1 MYKVRHVRRSQSL
14 EPPTLLL
21 MSRMPRALLALL
33 AATLLQA
40 CASTATSSS
49 PSGAA
54 AATADQVVTAATR
67 RRIDSTLRTYVDS
80 GRVAGASALVWE
92 KGREVYFGAF
102 GMADREANRPMT
114 RDVIAQIFSMTKPVT
129 GVAMMQLYE
138 QGKFRLDDPLAKYL
152 PEFANVRVY
161 GGENGNNMVRLDLPS
176 RPITVADITR
186 HTAGFVTSGAD
197 SGVGR
202 IFRTANPGD
211 RNNTITQFSQK
222 LASVPLASQPGTR
235 WSYGISVDVQAAL
248 VERISGQPFGRYVR
262 EHILDPLKMRET
274 RYLVP
279 EADRARFAALYQR
292 NAAGALV
299 RVPDST
305 AKAFNTKPW
314 PLEPGAFGFTSTLDD
329 YLRFARM
336 LLNGGELD
344 GVRILRPETVRL
356 MATNHLPATVRDSS
370 FLTGKGQVGFGIDF
384 AVRHSPP
391 KSAAEMNG
399 VVGEFFWDGAAST
412 LFWVDPANQLTAV
425 LFTQV
430 VPFDSRFH
438 KIFRDAVYGPV
449 TLSSR

>member
-1 MYKVRHVRRSQSL
+1 MN
-14 EPPTLLL
+14 
-21 MSRMPRALLALL
+21 RAIYAAALATLL
-33 AATLLQA
+33 AA
-40 CASTATSSS
+40 CATTPSTRTSTAVAS
-49 PSGAA
+49 AA
-54 AATADQVVTAATR
+54 SQRVVAGTTK
-67 RRIDSTLRTYVDS
+67 RRIDSTLRAYVDS

-102 GMADREANRPMT
+102 GLADREANRPMT

-129 GVAMMQLYE
+129 GVAMMQLWE
-138 QGKFRLDDPLAKYL
+138 QGKFKLDDPLATYL

-161 GGENGNNMVRLDLPS
+161 AGGDAATPTLEAPS
-176 RPITVADITR
+176 RPITIADITR
-186 HTAGFVTSGAD
+186 HTAGFVTNANEK
-197 SGVGR
+197 GVGPL
-202 IFRTANPGD
+202 FRTANPSD

-222 LASVPLASQPGTR
+222 LATVPLAFQPGTR

-248 VERISGQPFGRYVR
+248 VERVSGQPFGRYVR

-279 EADRARFAALYQR
+279 EADRARFAAMYQR

-299 RVPDST
+299 RAPDST
-305 AKAFNTKPW
+305 AKAFNTQPW
-314 PLEPGAFGFTSTLDD
+314 ALEPGAFGFTSTLDD
-329 YLRFARM
+329 YMRFARM

-384 AVRHSPP
+384 AVRQSPP

-425 LFTQV
+425 LFTQI
-430 VPFDSRFH
+430 VPFDSRLH
-438 KIFRDAVYGPV
+438 KIFRDAVYGPIA
-449 TLSSR
+449 TGP

>member
-1 MYKVRHVRRSQSL
+1 
-14 EPPTLLL
+14 
-21 MSRMPRALLALL
+21 MPRALLALL

-40 CASTATSSS
+40 CASTATQTS
-49 PSGAA
+49 
-54 AATADQVVTAATR
+54 AATTSADQVITAAAKA
-67 RRIDSTLRTYVDS
+67 RIDSTLRAYVNS

-102 GMADREANRPMT
+102 GMADREASRPMS

-129 GVAMMQLYE
+129 GVAMMQLWE
-138 QGKFRLDDPLAKYL
+138 QGKFKLDDPLAKHL

-161 GGENGNNMVRLDLPS
+161 AGGDSASPTLEAPS
-176 RPITVADITR
+176 RPITIADITR
-186 HTAGFVTSGAD
+186 HTAGFVTNAGEK
-197 SGVGR
+197 GVGPL
-202 IFRTANPGD
+202 FRTANPGD

-222 LASVPLASQPGTR
+222 LASVPLAYQPGTR

-248 VERISGQPFGRYVR
+248 VERITGQPFGRYVR

-292 NAAGALV
+292 NAAGALA

-305 AKAFNTKPW
+305 ARAFHTKTW
-314 PLEPGAFGFTSTLDD
+314 ALEPGASGLTSTLDD

-391 KSAAEMNG
+391 KTAAEMNG

-430 VPFDSRFH
+430 VPFDSRLH

-449 TLSSR
+449 TQPPR

>member
-1 MYKVRHVRRSQSL
+1 MN
-14 EPPTLLL
+14 
-21 MSRMPRALLALL
+21 RAIYAAALATLL
-33 AATLLQA
+33 AA
-40 CASTATSSS
+40 CATTPSTRTSTAVESSA
-49 PSGAA
+49 SGS
-54 AATADQVVTAATR
+54 VVTAAAK

-114 RDVIAQIFSMTKPVT
+114 RDVITQIFSMTKPIT
-129 GVAMMQLYE
+129 GVAMMQLWE
-138 QGKFRLDDPLAKYL
+138 QGKFKLDDPLATYL

-161 GGENGNNMVRLDLPS
+161 AGGDAATPTLEAPS
-176 RPITVADITR
+176 RPITIADITR
-186 HTAGFVTSGAD
+186 HTAGFVTNANEK
-197 SGVGR
+197 GVGPL
-202 IFRTANPGD
+202 FRTANPSD

-222 LASVPLASQPGTR
+222 LASVPLAFQPGTR

-248 VERISGQPFGRYVR
+248 VERVSGQPFGRYVR
-262 EHILDPLKMRET
+262 EHILDPLRMRET

-279 EADRARFAALYQR
+279 EADRARFAAMYQR

-299 RVPDST
+299 RAPDST

-314 PLEPGAFGFTSTLDD
+314 ALEPGAFGFTSTLDD
-329 YLRFARM
+329 YMRFARM

-384 AVRHSPP
+384 AVRHAAP

-430 VPFDSRFH
+430 VPFDSRLH
-438 KIFRDAVYGPV
+438 KIFRDAVYGPIATV
-449 TLSSR
+449 P

>member
-1 MYKVRHVRRSQSL
+1 MN
-14 EPPTLLL
+14 
-21 MSRMPRALLALL
+21 RAICSAAFAALL
-33 AATLLQA
+33 AA
-40 CASTATSSS
+40 CASAPSRTSSTVAS
-49 PSGAA
+49 AA
-54 AATADQVVTAATR
+54 SASVITPAAKA
-67 RRIDSTLRTYVDS
+67 RIDSTLRAYVDS
-80 GRVAGASALVWE
+80 GRVVGASALVWE

-114 RDVIAQIFSMTKPVT
+114 RDAIVQIYSMTKPIT
-129 GVAMMQLYE
+129 GVALMQLYE
-138 QGKFRLDDPLAKYL
+138 QGKFKLGDPLAKYL

-161 GGENGNNMVRLDLPS
+161 AGSDSAGAPILEAPS

-186 HTAGFVTSGAD
+186 HTAGFVAD
-197 SGVGR
+197 PSEKGVGPL
-202 IFRTANPGD
+202 FRAANPLD
-211 RNNTITQFSQK
+211 LNNTITQFSQK
-222 LASVPLASQPGTR
+222 LAGLPLAFQPGTR

-248 VERISGQPFGRYVR
+248 VERLSGQPFGRYVR

-274 RYLVP
+274 RYFIP
-279 EADRARFAALYQR
+279 ETDRGRFAALYQR

-299 RVPDST
+299 HLPDST
-305 AKAFNTKPW
+305 AKVLNTKQW
-314 PLEPGAFGFTSTLDD
+314 ALQPGAFGLSSTIDD

-344 GVRILRPETVRL
+344 GVRILRPETIRL

-370 FLTGKGQVGFGIDF
+370 FLPGKGRVGFGIDF

-391 KSAAEMNG
+391 KTASEMNG

-412 LFWVDPANQLTAV
+412 LFWVDPANQLTAI

-438 KIFRDAVYGPV
+438 KIFRDAVYGPIV
-449 TLSSR
+449 TP

>member
-1 MYKVRHVRRSQSL
+1 MRHL
-14 EPPTLLL
+14 I
-21 MSRMPRALLALL
+21 AFL
-33 AATLLQA
+33 AAAILTG
-40 CASTATSSS
+40 CATSATPTSRPASASASS
-49 PSGAA
+49 R
-54 AATADQVVTAATR
+54 VVTATAKT
-67 RRIDSTLRTYVDS
+67 RIDSTLRAYVAS
-80 GRVAGASALVWE
+80 GRIAGASALVWE
-92 KGREVYFGAF
+92 KGGEVYFGAF

-138 QGKFRLDDPLAKYL
+138 QGRFKLDDPLAKHL

-161 GGENGNNMVRLDLPS
+161 AGSDSSGAPRLESPS
-176 RPITVADITR
+176 RPITVADISR
-186 HTAGFVTSGAD
+186 HTAGFVTNAGD
-197 SGVGR
+197 TGVAR
-202 IFRTANPGD
+202 IFRTADPLA
-211 RNNTITQFSQK
+211 RSNTITQFAQR
-222 LASVPLASQPGTR
+222 LATVPLASSPGTR

-248 VERISGQPFGRYVR
+248 VERLSGQPFGEYVR
-262 EHILDPLKMRET
+262 RHILDPLRMRET
-274 RYLVP
+274 RWFVP
-279 EADRARFAALYQR
+279 EGDRARFAATYR
-292 NAAGALV
+292 RVEAGV
-299 RVPDST
+299 TRVPDSL
-305 AKAFNTKPW
+305 AKSYNTNRW
-314 PLEPGAFGFTSTLDD
+314 PLIQGASGLTSTLDD

-344 GVRILRPETVRL
+344 GARILKPETVRL

-430 VPFDSRFH
+430 LPFDSELH
-438 KIFRDAVYGPV
+438 KVFRDAVYGPI
-449 TLSSR
+449 TPTPR